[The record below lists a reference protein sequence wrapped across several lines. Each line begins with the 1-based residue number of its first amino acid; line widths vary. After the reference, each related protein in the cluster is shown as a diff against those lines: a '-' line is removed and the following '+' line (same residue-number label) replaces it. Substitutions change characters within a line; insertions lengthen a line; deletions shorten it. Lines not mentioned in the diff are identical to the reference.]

1 MGLRHFLYI
10 FMSESFM
17 LILYGISNCDTV
29 KKARAW
35 LTEHGKSHEFHDF
48 KKHGVPPAELARWAG
63 LVGWES
69 LLNRRGTTWR
79 QLNSGVQRA
88 VVDSASAQTLMLA
101 QTSVIKRP
109 VLDWGGGD
117 VTVGFD
123 ADAWKKRM

>member
-1 MGLRHFLYI
+1 
-10 FMSESFM
+10 MSESSI
-17 LILYGISNCDTV
+17 LTLYGISNCDTV

-48 KKHGVPPAELARWAG
+48 KKHGVSPAELARWADV
-63 LVGWES
+63 VGWES
-69 LLNRRGTTWR
+69 LLNRRGMTWR
-79 QLNSGVQRA
+79 QLNSEAQRA

-109 VLDWGGGD
+109 VLDWGGDD

-123 ADAWKKRM
+123 ADAWEKRV